1 MFRSSHPWCYLPK
14 FIADFFLYKY
24 APLLILGI
32 AVILQYNLFV
42 TPEKLEQ
49 THREI
54 LSEVSK
60 AYITKSEFVLVKEQ
74 LTDINKKID
83 KIYDTLIKERR

>member
-1 MFRSSHPWCYLPK
+1 MDRE
-14 FIADFFLYKY
+14 ILYKY
-24 APLLILGI
+24 APLLILGL
-32 AVILQYNLFV
+32 AVIFQYNLFV

-54 LSEVSK
+54 LSEISEV
-60 AYITKSEFVLVKEQ
+60 YITKSEFGIVKEQ

-83 KIYDTLIKERR
+83 KIYDTLINGRRQTCH

>member
-1 MFRSSHPWCYLPK
+1 MDK
-14 FIADFFLYKY
+14 EFLYKY
-24 APLLILGI
+24 APLLVLSL
-32 AVILQYNLFV
+32 AVIFQYNLFV

-54 LSEVSK
+54 LTEVSEV
-60 AYITKSEFVLVKEQ
+60 YITKSEFGIVKEQ

-83 KIYDTLIKERR
+83 KIYDSIINGRR

>member
-1 MFRSSHPWCYLPK
+1 MDK
-14 FIADFFLYKY
+14 DFFYKY
-24 APLLILGI
+24 APLLILGLAI
-32 AVILQYNLFV
+32 IFQYNLFV
-42 TPEKLEQ
+42 TPQMLEQ

-60 AYITKSEFVLVKEQ
+60 IYITKSEFGIVKEQ

-83 KIYDTLIKERR
+83 KIYDKLIKERG